1 MANDLTTTAR
11 DDEPVGMSMTMTG
24 DGPTDPAIV
33 AAAER
38 EKARLQMAFMVAM
51 SRPRHEENA
60 RARILAN
67 CRRREFA
74 VKAIYEKPMGGE
86 RVKGLSIRFVEMALR
101 EWGNVL
107 TEASVVHED
116 ERGRRVRISAMD
128 LQTNTA
134 FTREVFIAR
143 VTERSR
149 LDEGRELLGTRKN
162 SKGRTTYRLVAT
174 DDELDLATNSAV
186 SKCLRNEGGRLL
198 PEDLKSESMHAIDAA
213 LDNAGAQDIGTYR
226 RAILDS
232 FTRLGI
238 QPVELE
244 KVLGHSISTST
255 AKELTSLETIYHTLK
270 SGEAVWNDYVQAEE
284 GASPL
289 AERLAEMKA
298 KVAIPNG
305 RSSESASMPAAQ
317 PPSDSFET
325 PAAKAGPSSSSSD
338 GTPEPSAP
346 STSAKR
352 KRRTAAER
360 VAEAS
365 QPNDPKGPLTQEPAP
380 PPPAPASDPE
390 VLTHCDYCQTMKP
403 EEGFVQVHATNGK
416 DYAQC
421 ADCYAQAQKAIDRV
435 AAHSAGIAE
444 VCYFCNQNASGGD
457 KFEMLDK
464 TKVNRCLTCKGKQ
477 EAALAGNNANGPR
490 TVDQMRADRDAASTG
505 R

>member
-213 LDNAGAQDIGTYR
+213 LDSAGAQDIGTYR

-284 GASPL
+284 GAAPL

-298 KVAIPNG
+298 RAATTASPASPASAAAPVASIFPETAA
-305 RSSESASMPAAQ
+305 SS
-317 PPSDSFET
+317 
-325 PAAKAGPSSSSSD
+325 AGTS
-338 GTPEPSAP
+338 P
-346 STSAKR
+346 STTDPAPATKR
-352 KRRTAAER
+352 KRRTAAES

-444 VCYFCNQNASGGD
+444 VCYFCNQNAAGGD

-477 EAALAGNNANGPR
+477 EAALAGNNANGSR
-490 TVDQMRADRDAASTG
+490 TVDQMRADRDAARTG